1 MQHPSNQTRPAGP
14 LAAHRALYTDLYEL
28 TMAQGYFLS
37 GRKGEPA
44 VFDYFFRSNPFDGG
58 FVVFAGLDD
67 LLGLLQGLSFGQED
81 IGYLRAQGFR
91 PEFLEYLEGFE
102 FSADIWAAREG
113 EIVFPLAPVLRVEG
127 NIIEAQVVETVI
139 LNYLNFQS
147 LVATKAARI
156 RLAAGGRAAIDFG
169 LRRAQGLGG
178 IHASRAAVIG
188 GMDATSNVYAGF
200 QYGLDISG
208 TQAHAWI
215 QSFDDELEAFRKFAE
230 FYPDNC
236 ILLVDTYDTLRSGIP
251 NAIRVGKEL
260 EAKGHRLQGIRLD
273 SGDLAYLSKE
283 ARQQL
288 DEAGLGDVR
297 IFASNQLDEYLIRSL
312 AHQGAPIDGFGIG
325 TRLVTGAP
333 DAALDGVY
341 KLSRSNGQPRLK
353 ISENI
358 EKISFPGA
366 KKVLRLLNE
375 ADQFI
380 GDAIVLEEEQ
390 EVDRIYHPH
399 QPEKNTDIRH
409 CKKEPLLHQV
419 MKNGEK
425 QTEGLP
431 PAEINRFVRKRLA
444 QLPEEHKRFEYP
456 HLYKVGISEKLM
468 NLRDEIVE
476 NLKRRS

>member
-1 MQHPSNQTRPAGP
+1 MQHQSNQTQAAGP
-14 LAAHRALYTDLYEL
+14 LPAHRALYTDLYEL

-37 GRKGEPA
+37 GRKDEPA
-44 VFDYFFRSNPFDGG
+44 VFDYFFRKNPFDGG
-58 FVVFAGLDD
+58 FVVFAGLGD
-67 LLGLLQGLSFGQED
+67 LLSLLQGLSFGQD
-81 IGYLRAQGFR
+81 DLAYLRAQGFK

-102 FSADIWAAREG
+102 FSADIWATREG

-127 NIIEAQVVETVI
+127 SIIEAQIVETVI

-156 RLAAGGRAAIDFG
+156 RLAAGDRTVLDFG

-188 GMDATSNVYAGF
+188 GADATSNVYAGL

-215 QSFDDELEAFRKFAE
+215 QSFDDELEAFRKYAE
-230 FYPDNC
+230 FYPGNC
-236 ILLVDTYDTLRSGIP
+236 ILLVDTYDTLRSGVP
-251 NAIRVGKEL
+251 NAIQVGKEM
-260 EAKGHRLQGIRLD
+260 EAKGHNLKGIRLD
-273 SGDLAYLSKE
+273 SGDQAYLSKE
-283 ARQQL
+283 ARQRL
-288 DEAGLGDVR
+288 DEAELGYVR
-297 IFASNQLDEYLIRSL
+297 IFASNQLDEHLIRSL
-312 AHQGAPIDGFGIG
+312 IHQGAPIDGFGIG
-325 TRLVTGAP
+325 TRLVTGKP
-333 DAALDGVY
+333 SAALDGVY
-341 KLSRSNGQPRLK
+341 KLSSSGGQPRLK

-358 EKISFPGA
+358 GKISFPGT

-399 QPEKNTDIRH
+399 QPEKNTDIRL
-409 CKKEPLLHQV
+409 CKKELLLHPV

-425 QTEGLP
+425 QIEGLL
-431 PAEINRFVRKRLA
+431 PAEINRFARQRLN

-476 NLKRRS
+476 DLKRRF